1 MAPDWVLDAVLVHE
15 LAHLIEPN
23 HSARFRQLE
32 NRYPRRAEADVFL
45 EGYSLG
51 MHMADGEAG
60 RPGAPG
66 AEDDAAVS

>member
-1 MAPDWVLDAVLVHE
+1 MAPDWVLDAVVVHE

-32 NRYPRRAEADVFL
+32 DRYPRRAEADMFL

-51 MHMADGEAG
+51 MHMADGDAG
-60 RPGAPG
+60 RHGPPGAQ
-66 AEDDAAVS
+66 DDDTAS